1 MTALISVVHWAIG
14 KARRYTAFASKVDII
29 VPEKAYCN
37 VIYSEDSNL
46 RLRAMLVDLAQ
57 YRIAWVEDG
66 NPWAPSEGLTMA
78 ETWHG

>member
-14 KARRYTAFASKVDII
+14 KARRYTAFASKVDVI

-57 YRIAWVEDG
+57 YRIAWVEDD